1 MEFPDGIEECGT
13 DALRLGLLTYIGQ
26 GKSIN
31 LNIKRVV
38 GYRHFCNKLWNMS
51 IFVLRN
57 LGSYKPP
64 ALGELPGLKLSITD
78 RWILHR
84 LYSTAAKANTA
95 MEGYLMGECATSLYD
110 FFLKEICDVYL
121 ETLKPVFGGKNE
133 EAKDASKATL
143 FWVVLNGLTLMHPL
157 MPYIT
162 EELYQRLPL

>member
-1 MEFPDGIEECGT
+1 
-13 DALRLGLLTYIGQ
+13 
-26 GKSIN
+26 
-31 LNIKRVV
+31 
-38 GYRHFCNKLWNMS
+38 MS

-133 EAKDASKATL
+133 EAKDASRATL